1 MLCAICQ
8 QNRWR
13 TNGVL
18 TDKCCSCGFVKAKDQ
33 YFLGDFNKIYSD
45 QYYQLGDYYNYRDEE
60 QALKRNF
67 RNRLNKIRSY
77 KNSGNLLDIG
87 CGYGLFLEEAKTYYN
102 VLGVER
108 NPELAEKISG
118 RLNLPVKGG
127 DFSKTFFDKN
137 FDVITAFDVVEHVP
151 DPRIFVQKCRQIN
164 NDGGMLFLE
173 TGDINSV
180 LATIQK
186 ESWRL
191 VNPPEHLNY
200 FSVKTLT
207 TLLEK
212 SGYEVI
218 FVERVNFWRSL
229 RQIVFRG
236 LHLSAKLIPYVP
248 NVTIPLNT
256 LDIIFIG
263 ARTKN

>member
-1 MLCAICQ
+1 MCAICQ

-87 CGYGLFLEEAKTYYN
+87 CGYGFFLEEAKTYYN

-137 FDVITAFDVVEHVP
+137 FDVITAFDVVEVREEVHKH
-151 DPRIFVQKCRQIN
+151 DK
-164 NDGGMLFLE
+164 
-173 TGDINSV
+173 
-180 LATIQK
+180 TITYA
-186 ESWRL
+186 
-191 VNPPEHLNY
+191 VNPR
-200 FSVKTLT
+200 SVVGLFPYKRNIAGD
-207 TLLEK
+207 K
-212 SGYEVI
+212 CFMGNVAVHRKYMKKD
-218 FVERVNFWRSL
+218 ERVL
-229 RQIVFRG
+229 
-236 LHLSAKLIPYVP
+236 LIPGQ
-248 NVTIPLNT
+248 ICKLFDSGEEFF
-256 LDIIFIG
+256 LH
-263 ARTKN
+263 

>member
-1 MLCAICQ
+1 
-8 QNRWR
+8 
-13 TNGVL
+13 
-18 TDKCCSCGFVKAKDQ
+18 
-33 YFLGDFNKIYSD
+33 
-45 QYYQLGDYYNYRDEE
+45 
-60 QALKRNF
+60 
-67 RNRLNKIRSY
+67 
-77 KNSGNLLDIG
+77 
-87 CGYGLFLEEAKTYYN
+87 
-102 VLGVER
+102 
-108 NPELAEKISG
+108 
-118 RLNLPVKGG
+118 
-127 DFSKTFFDKN
+127 
-137 FDVITAFDVVEHVP
+137 
-151 DPRIFVQKCRQIN
+151 
-164 NDGGMLFLE
+164 MLFLE